1 MSKTSSVYR
10 NLKRVKMSEKYAAR
24 RLKLKEVVMDKNASP
39 EERFQATLKL
49 AEMPRNSA
57 KIRIRN
63 RCKITGRSR
72 SYYRKF
78 GLSRG
83 ELRDLASFGE
93 IPGLVKSSW

>member
-10 NLKRVKMSEKYAAR
+10 NLKRVKMAAKYANR
-24 RLKLKEVVMDKNASP
+24 RQKQKAIMRDKNASP
-39 EERFQATLKL
+39 EERLQAQFALQKF
-49 AEMPRNSA
+49 PKNSA
-57 KIRIRN
+57 KIRVRN

-78 GLSRG
+78 GLSRV

>member
-10 NLKRVKMSEKYAAR
+10 NLKRVKMAEKYANR
-24 RLKLKEVVMDKNASP
+24 RLKLKEVVMDKKASP

-49 AEMPRNSA
+49 AQMPRNSA
-57 KIRIRN
+57 RIRVRN
-63 RCKITGRSR
+63 RCKLTGRSR

-78 GLSRG
+78 GLSRV

>member
-10 NLKRVKMSEKYAAR
+10 NLKRVKMAEKYANR
-24 RLKLKEVVMDKNASP
+24 RQKQKAIAMDKNAAP
-39 EERFQATLKL
+39 EERMQAQFALQKF
-49 AEMPRNSA
+49 PRNSA
-57 KIRIRN
+57 KCRIRN
-63 RCKITGRSR
+63 RCKLTGRSR

-78 GLSRG
+78 GLSRV

>member
-10 NLKRVKMSEKYAAR
+10 NLKRVKLAEKYANR
-24 RLKLKEVVMDKNASP
+24 RSKLKEVVMDKSASP

-49 AEMPRNSA
+49 AAMPRNSA
-57 KIRIRN
+57 KIRVRN
-63 RCKITGRSR
+63 RCKLTGRSR

-78 GLSRG
+78 GLSRV

>member
-10 NLKRVKMSEKYAAR
+10 NLKRVKMAEKYANR
-24 RLKLKEVVMDKNASP
+24 RLKLKKVVMDKNASP

-49 AEMPRNSA
+49 AELPRNSA
-57 KIRIRN
+57 KIRVRN
-63 RCKITGRSR
+63 RCKLTGRSR

-78 GLSRG
+78 GLSRV
-83 ELRDLASFGE
+83 ELRNMASFGE

>member
-10 NLKRVKMSEKYAAR
+10 NLKRVKMAEKYANR
-24 RLKLKEVVMDKNASP
+24 RLKLKEVVMNKEASP
-39 EERFQATLKL
+39 EDRFQATLKL

-57 KIRIRN
+57 RIRVRN
-63 RCKITGRSR
+63 RCKLTGRSR

-78 GLSRG
+78 GLSRV

>member
-10 NLKRVKMSEKYAAR
+10 NLKRVKMSEKYANR
-24 RLKLKEVVMDKNASP
+24 RQKLKEVVMNKEASP

-63 RCKITGRSR
+63 RCKLTGRSR

-78 GLSRG
+78 GLSRV

>member
-10 NLKRVKMSEKYAAR
+10 NLKRVKLAEKYANR
-24 RLKLKEVVMDKNASP
+24 RLKLKEVVMDKSASP

-49 AEMPRNSA
+49 AAMPRNSA
-57 KIRIRN
+57 KIRVRN
-63 RCKITGRSR
+63 RCKLTGRSR

-78 GLSRG
+78 GLSRV

>member
-10 NLKRVKMSEKYAAR
+10 NLKRVKLAEKYANR
-24 RLKLKEVVMDKNASP
+24 RSKLKEVVMDKSASP

-49 AEMPRNSA
+49 AAMPRNSA
-57 KIRIRN
+57 KIRVRN
-63 RCKITGRSR
+63 RCKLTGRSR

-78 GLSRG
+78 GLRRV

>member
-10 NLKRVKMSEKYAAR
+10 NLKRVKMSEKYANR
-24 RLKLKEVVMDKNASP
+24 RQKLKKVVMDKNAAA
-39 EERFQATLKL
+39 EDRFQATLKL
-49 AEMPRNSA
+49 AAMPRNSA

-63 RCKITGRSR
+63 RCKLTGRSR

-78 GLSRG
+78 GLSRV

>member
-10 NLKRVKMSEKYAAR
+10 NLKREKMAEKYANR
-24 RLKLKEVVMDKNASP
+24 RLKLKQVAMDKYASP

-49 AEMPRNSA
+49 AALPRNSA
-57 KIRIRN
+57 KIRVKN
-63 RCKITGRSR
+63 RCKLTGRSR

-78 GLSRG
+78 GLSRV
-83 ELRDLASFGE
+83 ELRNMASFGE

>member
-1 MSKTSSVYR
+1 
-10 NLKRVKMSEKYAAR
+10 MSEKYANR
-24 RLKLKEVVMDKNASP
+24 RQKLKEVVMNIEASP

-49 AEMPRNSA
+49 AEMPRNSV
-57 KIRIRN
+57 KIRVRN
-63 RCKITGRSR
+63 RCKLTGRSR

-78 GLSRG
+78 GLSRV

>member
-10 NLKRVKMSEKYAAR
+10 NLKRVKMAVKYANR
-24 RLKLKEVVMDKNASP
+24 RQKQKEIAMNKDATP
-39 EERFQATLKL
+39 EERMQAQFALQKF
-49 AEMPRNSA
+49 PRNSA
-57 KIRIRN
+57 KCRVRN
-63 RCKITGRSR
+63 RCRITGRSR

-78 GLSRG
+78 GLSRV